1 MPPPERRRPRDDEV
15 EDEEDPAN
23 APSASKRRRISAM
36 GAARLADNPDTEFFD
51 PNQDKEERREVR
63 NHLRELHKD
72 ASENRLE
79 WLKPEDKGLHEAVER
94 SNDIYKNV
102 KQTSDATID
111 SRFLTI
117 AGEIALKKTQRLAM
131 EEGASGIDVD
141 QFVSKCISFMNAG
154 GDGGQSRPTR
164 RADDSDDEDEN
175 GDALNWEWLGA
186 QACFPSNSRP
196 PTAGFLLGP
205 LSVQKR
211 VRKVTVRKAR
221 QTKQRGTETRP
232 DELRAEDLQQSENN
246 TLTAMCRK
254 IWHGLANVAKRGRDA
269 MAAEATDEMDDIE
282 LANLM
287 DKNNMS
293 IDQGVPLFKYALN
306 PYDFGQSVENLFYI
320 SFMIK
325 EGKIEL
331 RHDED
336 GMPVLR
342 KSIYTRWSLTLS

>member
-1 MPPPERRRPRDDEV
+1 M
-15 EDEEDPAN
+15 A
-23 APSASKRRRISAM
+23 
-36 GAARLADNPDTEFFD
+36 
-51 PNQDKEERREVR
+51 
-63 NHLRELHKD
+63 
-72 ASENRLE
+72 
-79 WLKPEDKGLHEAVER
+79 EAGGQR
-94 SNDIYKNV
+94 STSGSRAIYKNV

-117 AGEIALKKTQRLAM
+117 AGEIALKKTQKLAM

-164 RADDSDDEDEN
+164 RGDESDEEEEEN
-175 GDALNWEWLGA
+175 GDALNWAWLGA

-221 QTKQRGTETRP
+221 QTKQQRGTETRP

-254 IWHGLANVAKRGRDA
+254 VWHGLADVAKAGRDA
-269 MAAEATDEMDDIE
+269 MARENTEEMDDID
-282 LANLM
+282 LARLM

-293 IDQGVPLFKYALN
+293 IDQGVPMFKYALN
-306 PYDFGQSVENLFYI
+306 PHSFGNSVENLFYI

-342 KSIYTRWSLTLS
+342 KSPCPNTNQQFANHTSDAREIPYDEGGAVEDEDEQRAQRTGLRNQTVFALDHPTYYGLLEAYDIREPLIPHRDEAGATQVTASGWYK